1 MKMVC
6 SNCDLGLKRSECSD
20 IEYTECECRRW
31 IIEIINK
38 RTLSGFMHVLDEALE
53 VVYENKKDLKNK
65 QIRMAEHIIKE
76 VIE

>member
-31 IIEIINK
+31 MMEVMK
-38 RTLSGFMHVLDEALE
+38 QRTLNGFMHVLDEALE
-53 VVYENKKDLKNK
+53 MTYENKNDLRNNK
-65 QIRMAEHIIKE
+65 LRMIAELSRSALD
-76 VIE
+76 

>member
-6 SNCDLGLKRSECSD
+6 ANCDIGLKRSDCSD
-20 IEYTECECRRW
+20 REYIECECRKW
-31 IIEIINK
+31 MVEVINQE
-38 RTLSGFMHVLDEALE
+38 TLTGFMHVLDEALE